1 MHSTSWVCLDAG
13 VRQLYLTRS
22 FQIAKQDS
30 PWRQAVISSLFTQKP
45 KPSRSFLY
53 DSQADPPEQQAALN
67 STVHDHL
74 AAIFRLHGAVDMEPP
89 LLMPVVDLQEDQ
101 KNHATFID
109 RCGDHVSLPNN
120 LLVPFARMAARTGI
134 KRIKRYHIT
143 NAYRPR

>member
-1 MHSTSWVCLDAG
+1 MQVSDNCIRRVF
-13 VRQLYLTRS
+13 

-30 PWRQAVISSLFTQKP
+30 PWRQAVISSLFTQTP

-67 STVHDHL
+67 SIVHDHL

-89 LLMPVVDLQEDQ
+89 LLMPVVDLQEGQ

-109 RCGDHVSLPNN
+109 RCGDLVSLPNN